1 MRPEDFDDIIA
12 EQAAQQQV
20 LLMALRRIAAL
31 TRESGKNPA
40 DVRAWWKED
49 GHSAMDEATFLVAPG
64 HDRIVRTKAK
74 ARLDEIIEIGLR

>member
-1 MRPEDFDDIIA
+1 MCPEDFDDIIA

-31 TRESGKNPA
+31 TRASGRNPA
-40 DVRAWWKED
+40 DVRAWRKED
-49 GHSAMDEATFLVAPG
+49 GHAAMDEATFLVAPG
-64 HDRIVRTKAK
+64 HDRIVRRKAK